1 MRNATPMT
9 MKAIVFLTALG
20 AWSVPSIAQTAA
32 PSVTVSPV
40 TRADV
45 IAQVPISGTLVARD
59 EVLVYPNTAG
69 FTIQKLY
76 FDIGD
81 TVKAGDIL
89 AELNAQTLTAQ
100 LASAEAELTRA
111 KANVRQAQSQINSAM
126 AALTQAK
133 TVLERAQR
141 LLSSGTGT
149 QADLDQATTS
159 EQSAQA
165 SVEAAQDGLA
175 VAQAAQQISE
185 AQLDIAKLNLSYAT
199 ITAPVDG
206 LISTRNGQVGAIA
219 STGGEPIFKLIER
232 GIIEVEAEVVETA
245 ISDIST
251 GDRVALTVAGI
262 GPVKGN
268 VRLVSPTVDPVTRL
282 GQLRISMGNTDRLR
296 AGLFASGWVI
306 TEERNALTVPSTAVL
321 NDSLGTYV
329 LSVDAQG
336 KVTRKEVVAGI
347 IWQDRREIIGGVTL
361 DETVIAR
368 AAAFFSEGDVVT
380 PVAATTGA
388 EAAQ

>member
-1 MRNATPMT
+1 
-9 MKAIVFLTALG
+9 
-20 AWSVPSIAQTAA
+20 
-32 PSVTVSPV
+32 VTVASV

-69 FTIQKLY
+69 FTIQKLH

-81 TVKAGDIL
+81 RVKAGDVL

-111 KANVRQAQSQINSAM
+111 QANVRQAQSQINSAM
-126 AALTQAK
+126 AALTQAN
-133 TVLERAQR
+133 TVLDRAQSLR
-141 LLSSGTGT
+141 TSGTGT
-149 QADLDQATTS
+149 QAALDQATTNA
-159 EQSAQA
+159 QSAQA

-175 VAQAAQQISE
+175 VAQAAEQIAA

-219 STGGEPIFKLIER
+219 STGGEPIFKLIEQ
-232 GIIEVEAEVVETA
+232 GVIEVEAEVVETA
-245 ISDIST
+245 ISDITS
-251 GDRVALTVAGI
+251 GDRVALNVAGI
-262 GPVKGN
+262 GPVTGN

-282 GQLRISMGNTDRLR
+282 GRLRISMGNTDRLR
-296 AGLFASGWVI
+296 AGLFASGNVI
-306 TEERNALTVPSTAVL
+306 TQERNALTVPSTAVL
-321 NDSLGTYV
+321 NDSLGPYV
-329 LSVDAQG
+329 LTVDTEGLVARQ
-336 KVTRKEVVAGI
+336 EVVPGI
-347 IWQDRREIIGGVTL
+347 IWQGRREIISGLTL

-368 AAAFFSEGDVVT
+368 AGAFFAEGDVVN
-380 PVAATTGA
+380 PVAKTTTA
-388 EAAQ
+388 ETAETAETEAAQ

>member
-1 MRNATPMT
+1 MRYATQLRTMT
-9 MKAIVFLTALG
+9 FSAAL
-20 AWSVPSIAQTAA
+20 SLSTIAGFSQTVA
-32 PSVTVSPV
+32 PSVTVSTV
-40 TRADV
+40 IRADV

-69 FTIQKLY
+69 FTIQRLY

-81 TVKAGDIL
+81 TVKAGDVL
-89 AELNAQTLTAQ
+89 AELNAQTLSAQ
-100 LASAEAELTRA
+100 LASAEAELIRA
-111 KANVRQAQSQINSAM
+111 QANVRQAQSQINSAM
-126 AALTQAK
+126 AALTQAT
-133 TVLERAQR
+133 TVLDRAQSLR
-141 LLSSGTGT
+141 ASGTGT
-149 QADLDQATTS
+149 QAALDQATTNA
-159 EQSAQA
+159 QSAQA

-175 VAQAAQQISE
+175 VAQAAEQIAA

-219 STGGEPIFKLIER
+219 STGGEPIFKIVDQ
-232 GIIEVEAEVVETA
+232 GIIEVAAEVVETA
-245 ISDIST
+245 ISEIT
-251 GDRVALTVAGI
+251 PGDRVALTVAGI
-262 GPVKGN
+262 GEVKGN

-306 TEERNALTVPSTAVL
+306 TQERSALTVPSTAVL

-329 LSVDAQG
+329 LTVDGDG
-336 KVTRKEVVAGI
+336 KVTRKEVVPGI
-347 IWQDRREIIGGVTL
+347 IWQDRREIISGVTL

-368 AAAFFSEGDVVT
+368 AGAFFSQGDVVNAV
-380 PVAATTGA
+380 VAAAPA
-388 EAAQ
+388 ELAQ